1 MNRATRI
8 SAQLALIVNWMSR
21 QTIGAISITLF
32 LAALIFSPGRG
43 DAISPGKRAPEL
55 AGETWLNSKPLTL
68 AALKGRVVLVEFWT
82 YG

>member
-1 MNRATRI
+1 VNRATRI
-8 SAQLALIVNWMSR
+8 SAQLAFTANRMSR
-21 QTIGAISITLF
+21 RAIGAISITLF
-32 LAALIFSPGRG
+32 LAAFIFWPPLG
-43 DAISPGKRAPEL
+43 DAIAPGKRAPEL